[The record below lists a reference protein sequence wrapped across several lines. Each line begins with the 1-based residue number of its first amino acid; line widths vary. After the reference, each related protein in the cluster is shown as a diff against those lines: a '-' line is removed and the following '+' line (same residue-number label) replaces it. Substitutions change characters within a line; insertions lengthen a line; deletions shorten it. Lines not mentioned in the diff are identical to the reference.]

1 MEEPEWRT
9 GTLKGDDRKN
19 GEKEKIEKESKVRS
33 GPEGVERGSKSE
45 KRMIEAQ
52 RKKEREREIQAEG
65 GREEM
70 WCAAME
76 TVENPPPAF

>member
-19 GEKEKIEKESKVRS
+19 GEKESKVRS

-45 KRMIEAQ
+45 KRMIYLFIYCQ
-52 RKKEREREIQAEG
+52 
-65 GREEM
+65 
-70 WCAAME
+70 
-76 TVENPPPAF
+76 TP

>member
-19 GEKEKIEKESKVRS
+19 GEKESKVRS

-52 RKKEREREIQAEG
+52 KKRKEREIQAEG

-70 WCAAME
+70 WRAAME
-76 TVENPPPAF
+76 TVETPPPAF